1 MFFQSVGQTWN
12 QCVIEEWEKKRKNS
26 KKLHKL
32 FINGQ
37 YFASIL
43 HNRPERK
50 RALELHVA
58 QHVRSEKIQDSYLQ
72 NQMFRTW
79 LTEMKKARMLNKY
92 PTHKNS
98 LYFQISPS
106 ATFIWLAYSLDDGT
120 LPVSAPFPTHLHI
133 QYKQCISLIL
143 ASHWECIREFVL

>member
-1 MFFQSVGQTWN
+1 MASVCNRRVG
-12 QCVIEEWEKKRKNS
+12 EEEENS

-37 YFASIL
+37 YFASVL
-43 HNRPERK
+43 HNNRPQRK

-58 QHVRSEKIQDSYLQ
+58 QHVTIYLQ
-72 NQMFRTW
+72 NQRFRTW
-79 LTEMKKARMLNKY
+79 LTEMKKACMLNKY

-133 QYKQCISLIL
+133 QYKQYFTLIL